1 MHSKMVLAVANW
13 VAAAGAFV
21 IRLFGGEAKVS
32 GNILRTASG
41 GFVVTQECI
50 MTPLIPAYF
59 AAVFALS
66 LTWRQRAVSLLL
78 AFPVFFV
85 LGAARLLVL
94 AFPTRVVGS
103 HLVAIHGFYQFLLAA
118 FLVGMAATFSA
129 SHRRSVRAL
138 LKPVATA
145 LVAGGLT
152 AYLVGLTYNRLLFWL
167 VDRLQAGLLHSDHSY
182 QDPQGALLIMAPYQ
196 LGPLRWTLGCVA
208 RADTLAPR
216 SGRPR
221 HLADDTASGCY
232 PGSRMGYHTHNRAP
246 RGSHQSLV
254 RDRRSAYRCLD
265 RQTSSQH
272 RCPAHFVA
280 YGASAWLIP

>member
-1 MHSKMVLAVANW
+1 MHSKTVLAVANW

-41 GFVVTQECI
+41 GFIVTQECI

-66 LTWRQRAVSLLL
+66 LTWRQRAASLLL

-118 FLVGMAATFSA
+118 FLVGMTATLTA
-129 SHRRSVRAL
+129 RHPRSVRAL
-138 LKPVATA
+138 LKPVSAA

-152 AYLVGLTYNRLLFWL
+152 AYLVGLTYSRLLFWL
-167 VDRLQAGLLHSDHSY
+167 VDRLQAGLLPSGHSY
-182 QDPQGALLIMAPYQ
+182 QDPQGALLIMVPYQ
-196 LGPLRWTLGCVA
+196 LGLFVGLWVAWRGQVPWRRGLIGLAALLMSQPLVIVLVREWVTHTPIEAHVA
-208 RADTLAPR
+208 VIRAWSMISVLLVGAWIVKRLRSTAPR
-216 SGRPR
+216 P
-221 HLADDTASGCY
+221 
-232 PGSRMGYHTHNRAP
+232 
-246 RGSHQSLV
+246 SL
-254 RDRRSAYRCLD
+254 SA
-265 RQTSSQH
+265 TEAQH
-272 RCPAHFVA
+272 
-280 YGASAWLIP
+280 G